1 MDRQIKGW
9 AAGQRDGWSGAWAQ
23 KLHVSAG
30 GRCVCCS
37 NAVTVALGYSQ
48 AQHGVASDC
57 GTDVHVSQWQAGK
70 RDRCGRETPLSSSS
84 LFSYGPGRERK
95 RERESERERERETA
109 PSTSPLTYISSVI
122 FSTLPFFLHLLFLL
136 YQQLYNCD
144 VMTKAGVMEAQAG
157 RVKTG
162 RRRQKNGMKERGG
175 DSQRLK
181 R

>member
-1 MDRQIKGW
+1 MS
-9 AAGQRDGWSGAWAQ
+9 AAQTPSPSPW
-23 KLHVSAG
+23 
-30 GRCVCCS
+30 
-37 NAVTVALGYSQ
+37 VTVRPNTEWPVIVGQTSMSPSGRQ
-48 AQHGVASDC
+48 E
-57 GTDVHVSQWQAGK
+57 
-70 RDRCGRETPLSSSS
+70 RETGVGERHRSPLLAS
-84 LFSYGPGRERK
+84 LAMAQGESELERERV
-95 RERESERERERETA
+95 SERERETA